1 MTALSGTTRRRLKKL
16 RQVPSIWEGDCRAL
30 ASGLGGLGSGMASG
44 LMSGMAASIESQ
56 FSDRGNC
63 IIWMDGTEGLVRA
76 MDMAPSDVGQEAIVR
91 TLLQAMEFPHGSAMP
106 ARPQRIIVCDRE
118 LQFFLR
124 GVLQDLDIVVEYAPE
139 LPLIDEFFDGLQGM
153 LQTRPP
159 ELPDEY
165 IQPMA
170 EITRQ
175 IWRDAPWETLD
186 EEKIISIE
194 LNYSD
199 VGTLYV
205 SILGMLGV
213 EYGLLMYRSLDS
225 LKKFR
230 QQVLLA
236 GEEAEDLESAFLEQD
251 CLFVTFDQNEEDWE
265 EDDRPSEFANFF
277 AETGVYPAFGNLHPL
292 EGMRPVL
299 YEEEARVALVA
310 LDALH
315 RFCRQHLSKLAE
327 DFPSIQS
334 RYRIPDPKEPTQK
347 ISVKV
352 CTLPA
357 IAEELFEMSAASDT
371 ADGWEVDAS
380 PILRSD
386 LIPED
391 SFYSLGA
398 MPWDTLDV
406 LRTNVKFHQSLEV
419 TFSKGGDGFPVILI
433 QTSRP
438 KAIALI
444 DALKASG
451 GLKAICFN
459 PGEDPISG
467 DRYDLG
473 ILQTENGEMH
483 LFGEFL
489 EADPVHIQARKKW
502 DQRCKK
508 VKGYCGLVIAKGFT
522 GASKGNPE
530 FADMLALFEAR
541 SVSSE
546 DLGLGSLQLMPYFE

>member
-1 MTALSGTTRRRLKKL
+1 MTALRGTTRRRLKKL
-16 RQVPSIWEGDCRAL
+16 HQVPSVWEGDCR
-30 ASGLGGLGSGMASG
+30 SLGSSTI
-44 LMSGMAASIESQ
+44 LSIEPQ
-56 FSDRGNC
+56 LSDRGQC
-63 IIWMDGTEGLVRA
+63 ILWMDGTEGIVRA
-76 MDMAPSDVGQEAIVR
+76 MDMAPEDAGQEAIVR

-106 ARPQRIIVCDRE
+106 ARPQKIIVRDRE

-153 LQTRPP
+153 MQSRPP
-159 ELPDEY
+159 ELPEEY
-165 IQPMA
+165 IQPMEA
-170 EITRQ
+170 ITRQ
-175 IWRDAPWETLD
+175 IWQDAPWETLD
-186 EEKIISIE
+186 EEKIISLE
-194 LNYSD
+194 LNYGD
-199 VGTLYV
+199 VGMLYV

-213 EYGLLMYRSLDS
+213 EYGLLMYRSLES

-236 GEEAEDLESAFLEQD
+236 GEETEDLESAFLEQD
-251 CLFVTFDQNEEDWE
+251 CLFVTFDQDDEEWQD
-265 EDDRPSEFANFF
+265 EDDRDDEFSTFY
-277 AETGVYPAFGNLHPL
+277 AETGVRPAFGNLHPL

-299 YEEEARVALVA
+299 YEEEARVVLVA

-315 RFCRQHLSKLAE
+315 RFFRQHLAKLAS
-327 DFPSIQS
+327 DFPLVQS
-334 RYRIPDPKEPTQK
+334 RYRIPDPKEAAQK

-352 CTLPA
+352 STLPA
-357 IAEELFEMSAASDT
+357 IAEELFEMSAESD
-371 ADGWEVDAS
+371 AEEGWAMEPTPV
-380 PILRSD
+380 LRND
-386 LIPED
+386 LIPGN

-398 MPWDTLDV
+398 MPWDTLDI
-406 LRTNVKFHQSLEV
+406 LRTSVKFYQNLNV
-419 TFSKGGDGFPVILI
+419 DFSRGSDGFPVILI

-438 KAIALI
+438 KALTLI

-508 VKGYCGLVIAKGFT
+508 IKGYCGLVIAKGFT

-530 FADMLALFEAR
+530 FTDMLALFEAR
-541 SVSSE
+541 SISAKE
-546 DLGLGSLQLMPYFE
+546 LGLGSLQLMPYFE